1 MELTSDI
8 RSKLGD
14 EPSSHMSKV
23 GTVVPQLA
31 DMALASR
38 RDFLSLPQVFEDQPC
53 RDWKH
58 LTGMTLLHT
67 GSKFTPGDHQMMEKP
82 DCFPMVPK
90 NKSKKY

>member
-38 RDFLSLPQVFEDQPC
+38 RDFLSLPQVFEDQPWQGLEASNWHDPAAY
-53 RDWKH
+53 R
-58 LTGMTLLHT
+58 
-67 GSKFTPGDHQMMEKP
+67 Q
-82 DCFPMVPK
+82 
-90 NKSKKY
+90 